1 MTREVYKMRGKRTDT
16 YYVYDAYTDE
26 LVGCGSLAK
35 ISELFE
41 ITPRTLKKYAEN
53 GSLYA
58 SRNTDNLLKFK
69 RIDGIIEDV
78 EPTIKVASGKI
89 KRSRRLLCNFVEV
102 FDVFKEPKTEE
113 EKEYMRT
120 HFSIIDLN
128 RVYFKLRTAKE
139 NEYPFK
145 ISFYTNSNSTT
156 LLHKEYYYSKKLAE
170 QRIKYLQEFAAK
182 RELGDFWYDNNY
194 YDDIGRIVY
203 VTRLKNGN
211 NLIQSLDG
219 VQTSK
224 TDRAHYL
231 DLLSFIQHE
240 FIR

>member
-1 MTREVYKMRGKRTDT
+1 M
-16 YYVYDAYTDE
+16 AA
-26 LVGCGSLAK
+26 LAK
-35 ISELFE
+35 YQSCLRLHQE
-41 ITPRTLKKYAEN
+41 RLKKYAEN

-58 SRNTDNLLKFK
+58 SRNTDNRLKFK

-128 RVYFKLRTAKE
+128 RVYFKLRTTKE

-170 QRIKYLQEFAAK
+170 QRIRYLQEFAAK

>member
-1 MTREVYKMRGKRTDT
+1 MRGKRTDT

-26 LVGCGSLAK
+26 LVGCGSLSK

-41 ITPRTLKKYAEN
+41 ITPRILKKYAEN
-53 GSLYA
+53 GNLYA
-58 SRNTDNLLKFK
+58 SRNAD
-69 RIDGIIEDV
+69 
-78 EPTIKVASGKI
+78 
-89 KRSRRLLCNFVEV
+89 
-102 FDVFKEPKTEE
+102 
-113 EKEYMRT
+113 
-120 HFSIIDLN
+120 
-128 RVYFKLRTAKE
+128 
-139 NEYPFK
+139 
-145 ISFYTNSNSTT
+145 NSTT

-170 QRIKYLQEFAAK
+170 QRIRYLQEFAAK

>member
-1 MTREVYKMRGKRTDT
+1 MRGKRTDT

-78 EPTIKVASGKI
+78 EPTIKVASGKVKI

-102 FDVFKEPKTEE
+102 FDVFKEPK
-113 EKEYMRT
+113 
-120 HFSIIDLN
+120 N
-128 RVYFKLRTAKE
+128 RRRKRIHE
-139 NEYPFK
+139 NTF
-145 ISFYTNSNSTT
+145 FY
-156 LLHKEYYYSKKLAE
+156 H
-170 QRIKYLQEFAAK
+170 
-182 RELGDFWYDNNY
+182 
-194 YDDIGRIVY
+194 
-203 VTRLKNGN
+203 
-211 NLIQSLDG
+211 
-219 VQTSK
+219 
-224 TDRAHYL
+224 
-231 DLLSFIQHE
+231 
-240 FIR
+240 

>member
-1 MTREVYKMRGKRTDT
+1 MRGKRTDT

-145 ISFYTNSNSTT
+145 ISFYTNSNSNT
-156 LLHKEYYYSKKLAE
+156 LLHEEYYYSKKLAE
-170 QRIKYLQEFAAK
+170 QRIRYLQEFAAK
-182 RELGDFWYDNNY
+182 RELGDFWYNNNY

-203 VTRLKNGN
+203 VTRLRNGN

-219 VQTSK
+219 VQMNNTN
-224 TDRAHYL
+224 RAKYL
-231 DLLSFIQHE
+231 DLVGFLQHE
-240 FIR
+240 YIR

>member
-1 MTREVYKMRGKRTDT
+1 MRGKRTDT

-78 EPTIKVASGKI
+78 EPTIKVASGKVKI

-170 QRIKYLQEFAAK
+170 QRI
-182 RELGDFWYDNNY
+182 N
-194 YDDIGRIVY
+194 DDIGRIIY

>member
-1 MTREVYKMRGKRTDT
+1 MIRTGS
-16 YYVYDAYTDE
+16 YYAYNADDGSF
-26 LVGCGSLAK
+26 LACGSSNKMKKFFGISNDTLRIHSKNGK
-35 ISELFE
+35 IYNSNKYDLH
-41 ITPRTLKKYAEN
+41 LKIKW
-53 GSLYA
+53 
-58 SRNTDNLLKFK
+58 F
-69 RIDGIIEDV
+69 DGVIKDI

-182 RELGDFWYDNNY
+182 RELGAFWYDNNY
-194 YDDIGRIVY
+194 YDDIGRIIY

>member
-1 MTREVYKMRGKRTDT
+1 MRCKRTDT

-78 EPTIKVASGKI
+78 EPAIKIESGKI

-102 FDVFKEPKTEE
+102 FDTFKEPKTGK

-120 HFSIIDLN
+120 HFSIINLN
-128 RVYFKLRTAKE
+128 RVHFKMRTAKTDG
-139 NEYPFK
+139 YHFK
-145 ISFYTNSNSTT
+145 ISFYANRNPAT
-156 LLHKEYYYSKKLAE
+156 LLHEEYYYSEKLAE
-170 QRIKYLQEFAAK
+170 QRIRYLQEFAAK
-182 RELGDFWYDNNY
+182 RELGDFWYNNNY
-194 YDDIGRIVY
+194 YDDIGRILY
-203 VTRLKNGN
+203 VTRLRNGN

-219 VQTSK
+219 VQINNTN
-224 TDRAHYL
+224 RAKYL
-231 DLLSFIQHE
+231 DLVGFLQHE
-240 FIR
+240 YIR